1 MYGVNFDSTKT
12 GGESLVG
19 GSVRFLNNSI
29 PLKKVVSRDYEFRFC
44 MFLGDETPESLQIN
58 VFDSNLEGSFSQF
71 FEVAEG
77 NGHNVLFCTDGK
89 MAHIILLG
97 LEGHLDAEDFQLYCE
112 DETLPNAA
120 KGLRDTRGDVDGTGR
135 RVGLRKIKRMLT
147 NPIC

>member
-58 VFDSNLEGSFSQF
+58 VFDSNLEG
-71 FEVAEG
+71 
-77 NGHNVLFCTDGK
+77 
-89 MAHIILLG
+89 
-97 LEGHLDAEDFQLYCE
+97 
-112 DETLPNAA
+112 
-120 KGLRDTRGDVDGTGR
+120 
-135 RVGLRKIKRMLT
+135 
-147 NPIC
+147 